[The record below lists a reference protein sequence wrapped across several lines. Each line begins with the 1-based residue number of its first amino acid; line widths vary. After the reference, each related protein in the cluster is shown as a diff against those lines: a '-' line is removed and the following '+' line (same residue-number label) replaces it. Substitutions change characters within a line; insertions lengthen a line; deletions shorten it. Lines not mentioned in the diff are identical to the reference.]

1 MRRNICLGL
10 AIALLLSVA
19 ASQGAA
25 AQTRAVI
32 RCTWMTKPFK
42 SSKSEPL
49 VQCSI
54 NPPVVKRLTRAFA
67 DRLFA
72 KGARLYATNLYGPR
86 LHLPVS
92 APDHC
97 RIGQRGIADCEG
109 EFARVGQVFPKCAQW
124 FQIWLVGLHKALPGS
139 RALIMT
145 TLTKPCHDP
154 AYVAALI
161 PGP

>member
-1 MRRNICLGL
+1 MRRNLCVGL
-10 AIALLLSVA
+10 ALALLVTVVA
-19 ASQGAA
+19 AGQGAT
-25 AQTRAVI
+25 AQVPSVI
-32 RCTWMTKPFK
+32 GCTWMAKPFK

-54 NPPVVKRLTRAFA
+54 NPPVKRLTEGFA
-67 DRLFA
+67 NRLFA
-72 KGARLYATNLYGPR
+72 KGARLYASKLYGPR
-86 LHLPVS
+86 LGLPVS

-97 RIGQRGIADCEG
+97 RINQRGIADCEG

-124 FQIWLVGLHKALPGS
+124 FQIWLVGLHKAPPGS
-139 RALIMT
+139 RVLIMT
-145 TLTKPCHDP
+145 TLARPCHDP